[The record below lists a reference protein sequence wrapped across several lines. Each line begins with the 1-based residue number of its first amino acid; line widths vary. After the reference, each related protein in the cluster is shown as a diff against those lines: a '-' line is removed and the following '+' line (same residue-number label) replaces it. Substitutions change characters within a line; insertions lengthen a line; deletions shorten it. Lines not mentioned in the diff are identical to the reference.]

1 MHAGGLQAMMD
12 FSAYFQ
18 SMMSNQIV
26 TGLSATAI
34 LGAAMFQLR
43 QLPQKLHQIL
53 LRSFTVKLTVDS
65 RDTVFLWVDKW
76 LSAQPYAKRT
86 HMVTLRSA
94 DQNRYFSYGES
105 DEHKWMLTPGYGTHW
120 FWWRRRLIVV
130 CRDFEESKV
139 SSKEAI
145 EKIQFRT
152 IGRSQKILRDIVN
165 EAHEMVSQKNL
176 VSIRIWRGYWAMV
189 PGKLPRSIDT
199 LILKQ
204 GQMERIL
211 ADLEWFSQSKE
222 WYVTR
227 GIPYRRAY
235 LFTGPPG
242 TGKTSIVMAIAGHR
256 KRPVCVLNLGSVEN
270 DNALFSA
277 IADAPVN
284 AIVVIE
290 DIDCAQSAK
299 TREVD
304 PQIPSLTPSK
314 EEGEGVTKAG
324 LLNALDGITTPDG
337 RILVMT
343 TNYPERLD
351 PALTRP
357 GRADVCETLGL
368 LEAADQVR
376 MARLFYG
383 ESLFMPLREPVA
395 PAVLQAAFMR
405 HPEDPVAAARFI
417 SGEEGLHIHR
427 AVA

>member
-1 MHAGGLQAMMD
+1 MD
-12 FSAYFQ
+12 IGAYFQ
-18 SMMSNQIV
+18 ALLSNQIV
-26 TGLSATAI
+26 TGLSATAL

-43 QLPQKLHQIL
+43 QLPDKLHQIL

-86 HMVTLRSA
+86 HMVTLRSV
-94 DQNRYFSYGES
+94 DQNRDFLNGDA
-105 DEHKWMLTPGYGTHW
+105 DEDNWMLTPGYGMHW
-120 FWWRRRLIVV
+120 FWWRGRLIVV
-130 CRDFEESKV
+130 WRNFEDAKV
-139 SSKEAI
+139 SDKQAI
-145 EKIQFRT
+145 EKIEFRT

-165 EAHEMVSQKNL
+165 DAHELVAQKNF

-222 WYVTR
+222 WYVVR
-227 GIPYRRAY
+227 GIPYRRGY
-235 LFTGPPG
+235 LFVGPPG
-242 TGKTSIVMAIAGHR
+242 TGKTSIVMAIAGHL

-284 AIVVIE
+284 AMVVIE
-290 DIDCAQSAK
+290 DIDCAQPAT
-299 TREVD
+299 TREEKSSNE
-304 PQIPSLTPSK
+304 PSAPGDNNK
-314 EEGEGVTKAG
+314 GVSKAG

-337 RILVMT
+337 RILIMT

-351 PALTRP
+351 DALIRP
-357 GRADVCETLGL
+357 GRADVHETLSH
-368 LEAADQVR
+368 LEADDQVR
-376 MARLFYG
+376 MANRFYG
-383 ESLFMPLREPVA
+383 RALFIPSKQPVS
-395 PAVLQAAFMR
+395 PAALQAAFMR
-405 HPEDPVAAARFI
+405 FPDDPGRASALIGGAVCMDESLREAA
-417 SGEEGLHIHR
+417 
-427 AVA
+427 